1 MVGVY
6 WFPEPLLGDMRKS
19 EKPAQTS
26 SQVPASMSVDPQ
38 CSLPHAGSMPAAESI
53 ISLTCTAWSGVMPM
67 RAACAENTIVMTA
80 TATIASMETTRTNI
94 LER

>member
-6 WFPEPLLGDMRKS
+6 WFPEPPLGDMRKS

-26 SQVPASMSVDPQ
+26 SQVPASMSADPQ
-38 CSLPHAGSMPAAESI
+38 CSLLHAGSMPAETTI
-53 ISLTCTAWSGVMPM
+53 ISFACTAGSGVMLM
-67 RAACAENTIVMTA
+67 RAACAENTIVMMA
-80 TATIASMETTRTNI
+80 TAAMASMETTRANI